1 MSERIIDGRPKLPAP
16 EERLALPAPEGYEEK
31 ERHDEK
37 PERPWY
43 RRPRF
48 WMVLAIV
55 LLLALA
61 AWWFFGRGGG
71 GGGEEEGGRP
81 PAVVSVA
88 RAEQAEWGQELTAV
102 GTVRA
107 IQGVAVTSEL
117 AGTVA
122 AIRFTNGTRARAG
135 ETLVQLDTT
144 TERAQLRSLTAQR
157 DQARL
162 AYDRALR
169 LVERGAIAV
178 AEVELA
184 RANFESLQA
193 QVEQTRTVIE
203 KKRIDAPF
211 SGELGIRLVSLGQ
224 YIAPGTAVVGLQ
236 QLAPIFVNFE
246 LPEISFG
253 RVREGQRVSLRVDA
267 FGGRTFTGRI
277 TAINPEVAQAT
288 RNVTVQALVANADRL
303 LKPGM
308 FADVTVLLPG
318 TRRVTVVPA
327 SAVTTN
333 AYGESVFLVAKPDPK
348 REQQK
353 RARAKQKEE
362 EEGGFFSNLF
372 GGGSGGEGGE
382 SGGGA
387 EKGKGE
393 QKGGEKGGGQGGQ
406 QQPQYVARTAFIKAG
421 ERRGELVEIVQGLKP
436 GQPVVTA
443 GQLKLEED
451 APVQISRQNALKGVS
466 PQPNRP

>member
-1 MSERIIDGRPKLPAP
+1 MIDGQPKLPAP
-16 EERLALPAPEGYEEK
+16 EERLALPAPEEHDQAEDHGTD
-31 ERHDEK
+31 ERRDQK

-43 RRPRF
+43 KGPRF
-48 WMVLAIV
+48 WTLLATV
-55 LLLALA
+55 ALLALA

-71 GGGEEEGGRP
+71 EGEEGGDRP

-88 RAEQAEWGQELTAV
+88 RAQRAEWGQQLTAV

-107 IQGVAVTSEL
+107 IQGVNITSEL

-122 AIRFTNGTRARAG
+122 AIRFVNGTRARAG

-144 TERAQLRSLTAQR
+144 TERAQLRALAAQR

-169 LVERGAIAV
+169 LIERGAIAV

-184 RANFESLQA
+184 RANYENLQA

-236 QLAPIFVNFE
+236 QLQPIFVNFE
-246 LPEISFG
+246 LPEVAFG
-253 RVREGQRVSLRVDA
+253 RVREGQRVALRVDA

-288 RNVTVQALVANADRL
+288 RNVTVQALVANADRM

-333 AYGESVFLVAKPDPK
+333 AYGESVFLVARPDPK
-348 REQQK
+348 RERRKQ
-353 RARAKQKEE
+353 ARAKQKQE

-382 SGGGA
+382 SGGGEA
-387 EKGKGE
+387 KGGSAE
-393 QKGGEKGGGQGGQ
+393 QKSGGQGGRQ
-406 QQPQYVARTAFIKAG
+406 RPEYVARTAFVKTG
-421 ERRGELVEIVQGLKP
+421 ERRGEFIEITQGLKV

-451 APVQISRQNALKGVS
+451 APVQVSRQNALQGVQPS
-466 PQPNRP
+466 PNRP